1 MRLLNILKPKKERKM
16 KQIEFN
22 EANNS
27 LAATGKEPIPAY
39 VDESIPQVVTCWKLS
54 FWERLKLF
62 FTGKV
67 YSCTLAKPSRVQMT
81 VLNINK
87 KEIFP
92 E

>member
-1 MRLLNILKPKKERKM
+1 M
-16 KQIEFN
+16 KQIEFS

-27 LAATGKEPIPAY
+27 LAVAGRDPIPAY
-39 VDESIPQVVTCWKLS
+39 IDESIPQVVTCWKFSLL
-54 FWERLKLF
+54 ERLKLL

-67 YSCTLAKPSRVQMT
+67 FSCTLANPNRVQMT

-87 KEIFP
+87 EEIFP

>member
-1 MRLLNILKPKKERKM
+1 M
-16 KQIEFN
+16 KQVEFK

-27 LAATGKEPIPAY
+27 LAVVGKEPIPAY
-39 VDESIPQVVTCWKLS
+39 VDDSIPQVVTCWKLS
-54 FWERLKLF
+54 LLERLKLL
-62 FTGKV
+62 FTGNV
-67 YSCTLAKPSRVQMT
+67 FACTLANPSRVQMT